1 MEAEDELRVA
11 QRWTRYENLVLAN
24 ALRAREE
31 EARDVATKSS
41 VGMASD
47 KWERVANFCR
57 RQGVMRTAAQCHGRW
72 RKGLLPDYRRVR
84 EWQRKNHENGR
95 GPTAESSSSSS
106 YWKMKEKQRRECKLP
121 ISMDEELYK
130 VLFTF
135 MEPELKITTG
145 SPESEVDSGRHAA
158 IIALDPKD
166 SREAQCP
173 PLDSTQLPAAAPDI
187 GTCSAEDMGQ
197 NSTLQKRKRLSSGL
211 VAPEAIVTVDTS
223 RIPMGILVTV
233 PHSLN
238 STQGYN
244 DGAAAV
250 RPEMSS
256 CLEIAQMAMSS
267 HRETDKSSCLKSDG
281 DKSRRS
287 ALEAHLVEQK
297 EALRMQE
304 KLVSDQVIQLV
315 EKSNARLQGQLQAL
329 FAQMHMQVQVVSAQ
343 MQAQVHEATQ
353 SVQAELQTLLQKH
366 SDQVHSYLGSCYT
379 PAQSQFAGH
388 CPDVDMHAPKRGSIG
403 ATSSQPLRDDLA
415 QSGPSSCTPRQA
427 SSERDRHVRQ
437 RQGDHHAEAF
447 PTHLRSQL
455 PAAEQ
460 VMDRILAPPQLVPSS
475 APIWTQAQFVISEL
489 DRVLGH
495 QRPANLPVI
504 SPPSKCTYSL
514 SEPHRSLRQEPLQK
528 QKTSGP
534 HADLPS
540 GGVKAL
546 EAQVSSDPDR
556 VTNSEE
562 ELGVSS
568 GKTTSHQTSGEP
580 EDRRS

>member
-1 MEAEDELRVA
+1 
-11 QRWTRYENLVLAN
+11 
-24 ALRAREE
+24 
-31 EARDVATKSS
+31 
-41 VGMASD
+41 
-47 KWERVANFCR
+47 
-57 RQGVMRTAAQCHGRW
+57 
-72 RKGLLPDYRRVR
+72 
-84 EWQRKNHENGR
+84 
-95 GPTAESSSSSS
+95 
-106 YWKMKEKQRRECKLP
+106 
-121 ISMDEELYK
+121 
-130 VLFTF
+130 
-135 MEPELKITTG
+135 
-145 SPESEVDSGRHAA
+145 
-158 IIALDPKD
+158 
-166 SREAQCP
+166 
-173 PLDSTQLPAAAPDI
+173 
-187 GTCSAEDMGQ
+187 
-197 NSTLQKRKRLSSGL
+197 
-211 VAPEAIVTVDTS
+211 
-223 RIPMGILVTV
+223 
-233 PHSLN
+233 
-238 STQGYN
+238 
-244 DGAAAV
+244 
-250 RPEMSS
+250 
-256 CLEIAQMAMSS
+256 
-267 HRETDKSSCLKSDG
+267 
-281 DKSRRS
+281 
-287 ALEAHLVEQK
+287 
-297 EALRMQE
+297 MQE

-403 ATSSQPLRDDLA
+403 ATSSQPLHDDLA
-415 QSGPSSCTPRQA
+415 QSGPSSCTPQQA

-447 PTHLRSQL
+447 PTHLKSQL
-455 PAAEQ
+455 PASEQ

-495 QRPANLPVI
+495 QRPANLPII

-514 SEPHRSLRQEPLQK
+514 SEPHRSLRQQPLQK

-534 HADLPS
+534 HADSPS

-556 VTNSEE
+556 VTSDKSRRGPPAISIHCPVLALPRVVTTPTSRTLHDQDTCKANKDTTNSETLCEEAMPDSEE